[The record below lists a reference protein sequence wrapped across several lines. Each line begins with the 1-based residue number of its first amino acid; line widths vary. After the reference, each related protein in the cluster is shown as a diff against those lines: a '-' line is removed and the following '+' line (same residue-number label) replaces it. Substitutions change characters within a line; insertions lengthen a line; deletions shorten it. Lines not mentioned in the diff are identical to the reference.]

1 MTNLSGL
8 PPATSTDADG
18 TFRRW
23 LSGLANALE
32 TRDSRLLG
40 EVLIAESWWRDLLAL
55 SWDFTTVHG
64 APAIVAMVASRL
76 DAVQIVNVLPD
87 EAVPA
92 RLQTAGGRTWIEGFF
107 DFQTKV
113 ATGRGVARLVVG
125 DGGDWQGW
133 TILTSAHELKGHEPA
148 LGHRRPLGPRHLYGR
163 HAQENWL
170 DRRIESSSY
179 RTSDPQVVVIGAGQA
194 GLAVAANLGLMGVD
208 TLVIDKGARIGDGW
222 RTRYHSLVLHD
233 PVWANHLPHLPF
245 PRSWPVF
252 MSKDKIADW
261 FEFYASAMELNVWTS
276 TELVGSRY
284 DDETDTWIVRLRTLG
299 GERELRP
306 KHVVLATGASG
317 APYTPDIPGADRY
330 RGEVYHSSRH
340 RSGERMRG
348 RRTVVIGACN
358 SAHDI
363 AQDLYEAGARVT
375 MVQRSSTYIM
385 SQRNGIPV
393 IFGGTYSEDGL
404 PTEYAD
410 LLSSAT
416 PWPLVQEFAR
426 EHTADIAA
434 QDRPLLD
441 RLEAAGFKLNYGV
454 DGAGLMSYAI
464 RTAGGYYIDVGCSE
478 LIANREILVKQGAAV
493 AEFTPSGIALDDG
506 TTLDADL
513 VVFATGY
520 ENMRETARRLFG
532 DEVADRCQPVLGLD
546 AGDEIRT
553 LWRDSGQP
561 GLWFMGGPLAWTR
574 IYSRY
579 LALQIA
585 GVEASYRPKR
595 RDDGHAGGP
604 ADIRWAAAAV

>member
-1 MTNLSGL
+1 MTDFTGMMPMAGS
-8 PPATSTDADG
+8 DADRI
-18 TFRRW
+18 FRSW
-23 LSGLANALE
+23 LVGFGHALE
-32 TRDSRLLG
+32 TGAVGSVV
-40 EVLIAESWWRDLLAL
+40 ETLIADSWWRDLLAL
-55 SWDFTTVHG
+55 SWDFTTTHG
-64 APAIVAMVASRL
+64 AESIGAMLAGRLGEAQIFEVA
-76 DAVQIVNVLPD
+76 PD
-87 EAVPA
+87 DGVPA
-92 RLQTAGGRTWIEGFF
+92 QLRTGAGRTWIEGFF
-107 DFQTKV
+107 EFRTTV

-125 DGGDWQGW
+125 DGGHWRGW
-133 TILTSAHELKGHEPA
+133 TILTSAYELNGHEPA
-148 LGHRRPLGPRHLYGR
+148 LGRRRPLGPRHLYGR

-179 RTSDPQVVVIGAGQA
+179 RTSDPQVVVIGAGQG
-194 GLAVAANLGLMGVD
+194 GLAVAANLGLMGID
-208 TLVIDKGARIGDGW
+208 ALLIDKGARIGDGW

-276 TELVGSRY
+276 TELVASRY
-284 DDETDTWIVRLRTLG
+284 DDESQTWVLRLKTLG

-317 APYTPDIPGADRY
+317 ETYTPDIPGADRY

-348 RRTVVIGACN
+348 RRAVVIGACN

-363 AQDLYEAGARVT
+363 AQELYEAGARVT

-393 IFGGTYSEDGL
+393 IFGGLYSEDGL

-410 LLSSAT
+410 LLNSAT

-426 EHTADIAA
+426 EQTVEIAER
-434 QDRPLLD
+434 DRPLLD

-454 DGAGLMSYAI
+454 DGGGLMSYAM

-478 LIANREILVKQGAAV
+478 LIANREIAVKQGAGV
-493 AEFTPSGIALDDG
+493 AEFTPSGITLEDG

-520 ENMRETARRLFG
+520 SNMRETARRLFG
-532 DEVADRCQPVLGLD
+532 DDVAERCEPVLGLD

-579 LALQIA
+579 LALQIV
-585 GVEASYRPKR
+585 GVEAGYRPKR
-595 RDDGHAGGP
+595 REARRA
-604 ADIRWAAAAV
+604 ADAAWATVSL